1 MESGRITLSAD
12 RHSIALAHRLAKA
25 EGTSVSAMFVRYIRS
40 RSRIRLATRQ
50 LGPLAGE
57 ASGMITADTS
67 RTDYRK
73 LLGETLAK
81 KHGARL

>member
-12 RHSIALAHRLAKA
+12 RHSITLAHRLAKA
-25 EGTSVSAMFVRYIRS
+25 EGTSISAMFVRYIRS
-40 RSRIRLATRQ
+40 RSRMKLATRQ

-57 ASGMITADTS
+57 ASGMISVDAH

-81 KHGARL
+81 KHGAKP